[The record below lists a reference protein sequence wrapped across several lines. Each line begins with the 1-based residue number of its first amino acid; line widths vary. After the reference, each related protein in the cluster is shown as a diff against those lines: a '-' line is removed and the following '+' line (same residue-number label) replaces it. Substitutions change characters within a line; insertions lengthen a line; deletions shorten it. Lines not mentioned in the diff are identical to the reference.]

1 MHVLIIPF
9 RGDRGYTDG
18 RVRCRK
24 PVEEPGT
31 VPQVRIGNVVALLIG
46 PECPNA
52 YKLCALR
59 TKLVQSISVMAAFE
73 NGEPGNDEETGA
85 LDLGWQLNAGTE
97 FGYYNFSKEVNA
109 RSHAALLESENPGNV
124 FWATGKG
131 YELAD
136 TSDATVSLLE
146 KAESCG
152 TDFTAELAAYR
163 AAYTRLQQLLAET
176 AAAETEAMQALAE
189 QLAA

>member
-1 MHVLIIPF
+1 M
-9 RGDRGYTDG
+9 
-18 RVRCRK
+18 
-24 PVEEPGT
+24 
-31 VPQVRIGNVVALLIG
+31 
-46 PECPNA
+46 
-52 YKLCALR
+52 
-59 TKLVQSISVMAAFE
+59 
-73 NGEPGNDEETGA
+73 
-85 LDLGWQLNAGTE
+85 
-97 FGYYNFSKEVNA
+97 
-109 RSHAALLESENPGNV
+109 

-146 KAESCG
+146 KAESGG

-163 AAYTRLQQLLAET
+163 AAYTRQQLLAET

>member
-1 MHVLIIPF
+1 ML
-9 RGDRGYTDG
+9 
-18 RVRCRK
+18 
-24 PVEEPGT
+24 
-31 VPQVRIGNVVALLIG
+31 
-46 PECPNA
+46 
-52 YKLCALR
+52 YKLALFAP
-59 TKLVQSISVMAAFE
+59 TCKQSISVMAAFE

-97 FGYYNFSKEVNA
+97 FGYYNFSKEVNT

>member
-1 MHVLIIPF
+1 MVCSVHAMAFVF
-9 RGDRGYTDG
+9 
-18 RVRCRK
+18 
-24 PVEEPGT
+24 
-31 VPQVRIGNVVALLIG
+31 
-46 PECPNA
+46 
-52 YKLCALR
+52 ALR
-59 TKLVQSISVMAAFE
+59 
-73 NGEPGNDEETGA
+73 
-85 LDLGWQLNAGTE
+85 
-97 FGYYNFSKEVNA
+97 
-109 RSHAALLESENPGNV
+109 SHTALLESENPGNV

-163 AAYTRLQQLLAET
+163 AAYTRQQQLLAET

-189 QLAA
+189 HLAA

>member
-1 MHVLIIPF
+1 MGGYATYSDDMINMQDGFIGIISSS
-9 RGDRGYTDG
+9 DIVIKHIGYQANLELLDG
-18 RVRCRK
+18 
-24 PVEEPGT
+24 
-31 VPQVRIGNVVALLIG
+31 
-46 PECPNA
+46 
-52 YKLCALR
+52 
-59 TKLVQSISVMAAFE
+59 VMAALE
-73 NGEPGNDEETGA
+73 NGELGNGEETGA
-85 LDLGWQLNAGTE
+85 LDLAWQLNAGTK

-131 YELAD
+131 YKLAD

-163 AAYTRLQQLLAET
+163 AAYTRQQQLLAET